1 MIADYGETFE
11 TAIPR
16 KVSNTTPPHYNMV
29 LTHDISFNTQ
39 HSQFLLISS
48 LLLSFVLERLQ
59 DDLQSQGDML

>member
-11 TAIPR
+11 NCNPKKGQQYYST
-16 KVSNTTPPHYNMV
+16 SLQYGTNTCSIYDFFWYQV
-29 LTHDISFNTQ
+29 
-39 HSQFLLISS
+39 